1 MAHGGKRQSLDQSLD
16 GGGGVTLNAELR
28 YFPELCR
35 TLATPP

>member
-1 MAHGGKRQSLDQSLD
+1 MAHGEERQSLDQSLEER
-16 GGGGVTLNAELR
+16 GVTLSAELL